1 MLITETAPQQAEHFE
16 WLNTIEFYQSYL
28 EIINDRI
35 QALNA
40 LDHSIDLENKI
51 DNFSEKLDVLKAKL
65 QDISNDVA
73 EHMESTETYIMFSNS
88 NDFNIQSAHHM
99 ILRDKFENFEYD
111 VNDYRSAFNE
121 FYVRCI

>member
-35 QALNA
+35 DALNA
-40 LDHSIDLENKI
+40 LDHSIELEHKKA
-51 DNFSEKLDVLKAKL
+51 NFTEKLDVLKAKL
-65 QDISNDVA
+65 LDISNDVA
-73 EHMESTETYIMFSNS
+73 EHMEETETYVMFSNS
-88 NDFNIQSAHHM
+88 IDLNIQSSHHM
-99 ILRDKFENFEYD
+99 ILREKFENFEYD
-111 VNDYRSAFNE
+111 VNDFRSAFNE

>member
-1 MLITETAPQQAEHFE
+1 MLISETAPQQAEHFE

-35 QALNA
+35 EALNA
-40 LDHSIDLENKI
+40 LDHSIDLEQKKE
-51 DNFSEKLDVLKAKL
+51 NFSERLDVLKAKL

-73 EHMESTETYIMFSNS
+73 EHTESTETYSMFSNS
-88 NDFNIQSAHHM
+88 IDLNIQSSHHM
-99 ILRDKFENFEYD
+99 ILRDKFENFEHD

>member
-35 QALNA
+35 DALNA
-40 LDHSIDLENKI
+40 LDHSIELEQKKA
-51 DNFSEKLDVLKAKL
+51 NFTEKLDVLKAKL
-65 QDISNDVA
+65 LDISNDVA
-73 EHMESTETYIMFSNS
+73 EHMEETETYVMFSS
-88 NDFNIQSAHHM
+88 SIDLNIQSSHHM
-99 ILRDKFENFEYD
+99 ILREKFENFEYD
-111 VNDYRSAFNE
+111 VNDFRSAFNE

>member
-35 QALNA
+35 DALNA
-40 LDHSIDLENKI
+40 LDHSIELEQKKA
-51 DNFSEKLDVLKAKL
+51 NFTEKLDVLKAKL
-65 QDISNDVA
+65 LDISNDVA
-73 EHMESTETYIMFSNS
+73 EHMEETETYVMFSNS
-88 NDFNIQSAHHM
+88 IDLNIQSSHHM
-99 ILRDKFENFEYD
+99 ILREKFENFEYD
-111 VNDYRSAFNE
+111 VNDFRSAFNE